1 MSPTDLTEALAGLG
15 ITWRT
20 AAALGVGAGF
30 LLALPLLAR
39 LARARLRRAVASGR
53 MPPPPVPAP
62 APGTAETG
70 QDPATPEA
78 AERER
83 RRERAR
89 FVLDTIAPAVLGAVI
104 LTLAFPGLVDMAED
118 NADYMAPLSWIVIIA
133 LEGTAVWLA
142 VQRFMRAQDGYS
154 DSAVL
159 AALTWGVI
167 AVSAALQYH
176 HARTAEL
183 DGGGTAFRTLMPVL
197 LAVVVELALHIRRTT
212 VVQRKRAHNDQIL
225 DSALK
230 AHPVEY
236 FAVRRMLAANA
247 GAGWTAQQAI
257 DRVRTRAAG
266 RALHTF
272 RALKKNKPEY
282 RAPDD
287 PEKADKARRKHDR
300 AIRKW
305 NGRTERARRR
315 AIRTVERLNFNGAPS
330 SDRAADLLRDMQVRV
345 MIDRLATLDYTS
357 EGEALAL
364 LTSLITPEM
373 TRDAVRG
380 EPGVSRGESEGEQ
393 SPAVSTGGEPT
404 EGESAPSPAGGASGA
419 EGAAEDA
426 HTGGESA
433 REWGPVLT
441 GAHSDAHAERAQDA
455 HTPGA
460 ASLLPMGDGHADP
473 ADDDVF
479 AQLTEGV
486 TFGGGPSE
494 DAGGHRGALVSITG
508 QGPAEAPAPR
518 RAHAGPDPA
527 HPAGPGRPAEAG
539 TGGGESGGEDVSPG
553 EPGVPAPRGEGV
565 SITDGDRPGGESDS
579 ESEGPEGPDDDPDG
593 PRGGGGAGFVPDEH
607 LKTRGWKKGAIMRAL
622 DYFKGDV
629 TAVKAAFQQEGEPVG
644 GEAYKYRNN
653 DWLEE
658 KFNAILTETGDPARV
673 QEEMDRRGYHY
684 ESEWLSPLVERHQN
698 VRAITRAGN

>member
-15 ITWRT
+15 ITWPT

-53 MPPPPVPAP
+53 MPPPPAP
-62 APGTAETG
+62 DAAEAG
-70 QDPATPEA
+70 QGPATAEA

-118 NADYMAPLSWIVIIA
+118 NADYMAPLSWIVIVS
-133 LEGTAVWLA
+133 LEGTAVWFA

-154 DSAVL
+154 DSALL
-159 AALTWGVI
+159 AVLTWGVI

-183 DGGGTAFRTLMPVL
+183 DAGGTAFRTLLPLL
-197 LAVVVELALHIRRTT
+197 LAVVVELALHMRRTT
-212 VVQRKRAHNDQIL
+212 VVQRKRARNDQLL

-272 RALKKNKPEY
+272 RAIKESKPEF
-282 RAPDD
+282 RPPDN
-287 PEKADKARRKHDR
+287 PKKTGKAQRRHDR
-300 AIRKW
+300 AIRWW
-305 NGRTERARRR
+305 NLRAERARTRT
-315 AIRTVERLNFNGAPS
+315 IRTIERMNFNGPPS
-330 SDRAADLLRDMQVRV
+330 HDRAADLLRDMQVRV
-345 MIDRLATLDYTS
+345 MVDRLALLDYTS

-373 TRDAVRG
+373 TRDAVRS
-380 EPGVSRGESEGEQ
+380 EQGVSRGGPEGEQ
-393 SPAVSTGGEPT
+393 SPGVSTGGEPT
-404 EGESAPSPAGGASGA
+404 EGESALPPAGGGESP

-426 HTGGESA
+426 HTGGEGAEES
-433 REWGPVLT
+433 GPALT

-455 HTPGA
+455 HTPDA
-460 ASLLPMGDGHADP
+460 TSLLPRSDGHTDP
-473 ADDDVF
+473 GDDAAF
-479 AQLTEGV
+479 AQLMNGV
-486 TFGGGPSE
+486 SFDGGPSE
-494 DAGGHRGALVSITG
+494 GDGAHRGALVSITG

-518 RAHAGPDPA
+518 RAHTGPDPA
-527 HPAGPGRPAEAG
+527 HPAALGRAAGAG
-539 TGGGESGGEDVSPG
+539 TGEAESGGEDVSPG

-565 SITDGDRPGGESDS
+565 SITDGDRRAGESDS
-579 ESEGPEGPDDDPDG
+579 ESEGPEDPDDDPDG
-593 PRGGGGAGFVPDEH
+593 PRGGGGGGGFTPPEE
-607 LKTRGWKKGAIMRAL
+607 LKTRGWKKSAIMRAL

-653 DWLEE
+653 DWLEKVFGE
-658 KFNAILTETGDPARV
+658 ILTETGDPARV
-673 QEEMDRRGYHY
+673 QQEMDRRGYHY
-684 ESEWLSPLVERHQN
+684 ETEWLSPLVERHQN